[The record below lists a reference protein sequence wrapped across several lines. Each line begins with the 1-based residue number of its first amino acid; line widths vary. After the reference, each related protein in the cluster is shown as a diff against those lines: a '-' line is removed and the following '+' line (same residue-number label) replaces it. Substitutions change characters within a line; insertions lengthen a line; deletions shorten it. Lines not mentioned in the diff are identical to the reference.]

1 MGNARISR
9 TYQIL
14 QHIYSYVL
22 FLFSF
27 KSSFENARGHGL
39 QDIVYHTNLCDYT
52 YEKAY
57 MYVNI
62 YIYHTYT
69 ICIYYIYAEV
79 IKDSDGITS
88 LCCANSN
95 GEGGRNR
102 TKALSLS
109 STCSTTLLLSGR
121 QKNGDDCLS
130 PGRDACNDMKVA
142 RDEFVF
148 VAKTAP

>member
-62 YIYHTYT
+62 YIYIIH
-69 ICIYYIYAEV
+69 IQFVYI
-79 IKDSDGITS
+79 IFMLKS
-88 LCCANSN
+88 LKIQM
-95 GEGGRNR
+95 G
-102 TKALSLS
+102 
-109 STCSTTLLLSGR
+109 
-121 QKNGDDCLS
+121 
-130 PGRDACNDMKVA
+130 
-142 RDEFVF
+142 
-148 VAKTAP
+148 

>member
-27 KSSFENARGHGL
+27 NSSFENARGHGL

-62 YIYHTYT
+62 YIS
-69 ICIYYIYAEV
+69 YIYNLY
-79 IKDSDGITS
+79 ILY
-88 LCCANSN
+88 LC
-95 GEGGRNR
+95 
-102 TKALSLS
+102 
-109 STCSTTLLLSGR
+109 
-121 QKNGDDCLS
+121 
-130 PGRDACNDMKVA
+130 
-142 RDEFVF
+142 
-148 VAKTAP
+148 